1 MNFKNFKIDFEHKA
15 LAYHLNTEEYSWLNN
30 AFDDYINL
38 GETDEEYYNELYYF
52 LFTENVCGD
61 ISVIDI
67 ETGEDFS
74 EDSEDLDLD
83 WSEILSKLF
92 MEIVEFYKSGS
103 WKV

>member
-1 MNFKNFKIDFEHKA
+1 M
-15 LAYHLNTEEYSWLNN
+15 Y
-30 AFDDYINL
+30 
-38 GETDEEYYNELYYF
+38 
-52 LFTENVCGD
+52 
-61 ISVIDI
+61 SVIDI

-92 MEIVEFYKSGS
+92 MEIVEYYKSGS

>member
-67 ETGEDFS
+67 ETGGNYIDQN
-74 EDSEDLDLD
+74 DRPAVDI
-83 WSEILSKLF
+83 ILNGDTIHKMF
-92 MEIVEFYKSGS
+92 EMT
-103 WKV
+103 

>member
-1 MNFKNFKIDFEHKA
+1 MNFKNFKIDFEHDA
-15 LAYHLNTEEYSWLNN
+15 LAYHLNTEEYSWLNIT
-30 AFDDYINL
+30 FDNYINL

-61 ISVIDI
+61 ISVVDI

-74 EDSEDLDLD
+74 DDENLD
-83 WSEILSKLF
+83 WSGILSELF
-92 MEIVEFYKSGS
+92 MEIVKYYKSGI